1 MPTIRIEGHDAAFEF
16 DPGAPP
22 DTGTGQ
28 PGSILDI
35 LVSNDFAIDHICG
48 GQCECTTCHV
58 WVRAGAEH
66 IPAPEPQEEDRLDL
80 ADGLRPESRLS
91 CQAVPRGD
99 ITLQIP
105 E

>member
-1 MPTIRIEGHDAAFEF
+1 MPRIRIEGTDTEVEF
-16 DPGAPP
+16 DPDAPP

-35 LVSNDFAIDHICG
+35 LTAHDFLIDHICG
-48 GQCECTTCHV
+48 GKCECTTCHV
-58 WVRAGAEH
+58 WIQAGAEH
-66 IPAPEPQEEDRLDL
+66 IPAPEMQEDDRLDL
-80 ADGLRPESRLS
+80 ADGLRAESRLA

-99 ITLQIP
+99 ITLRIP